1 MDKKTLEINSAVE
14 IAKKKYKQGDLVKA
28 SEIYKNLINKKIY
41 TYDLLLSYGVFNM
54 AIKNNL
60 LAKKLFIFSI
70 KKYPVFSKP
79 YILLA
84 EILSLENNFKEAL
97 KVLLAAQKIKN
108 SNSEIEY
115 NLSVLYKKMGLL
127 KEALVSINEALKFST
142 SIDVYQVLK
151 SDILIDMNENEQA
164 KKLLLN
170 LNIRKKNNLYFNKEI
185 LISKVYLNQKNY
197 KKAESVLLKLKT
209 LYSSQIALYLNLSNL
224 YLKSKDLK
232 KGIKVLLESIKRF
245 PDFTPLKSNLALM
258 YRNSGQLDLA
268 VKTHLDIINKEKFN
282 FNSYFELTT
291 IYDFSD
297 HQEQL
302 NNLLNIDINQLSQI
316 AKIYISFSKANI
328 YHQKKD
334 YQNSSYFLKIAN
346 DEKLKLQPSDLNKKL
361 ETGEYYRNLIL
372 KNTSNSGKIKDDNR
386 FLFIVGMPRCGSTLL
401 ETILSLNSEVNDMG
415 EVCFLEESLK
425 EAEDLNKV
433 REIYKEK
440 ISHSNPSNKIHTDK
454 NLFNFFYCPII
465 CNYFPNAKII
475 HCTRNP
481 FDNVF
486 SIYKTNFLNQ
496 SFSSSLDDIAQL
508 YKYHFELMN
517 EYKSRYGSN
526 IYSYNHDQVVQN
538 PEESIRKLIDWL
550 KWEWDPKYLSPQKS
564 KRNIFT
570 ASNVQVRKKINSQSL
585 GYWQKYKSLLKPIS
599 ESLLTCD
606 SLIGL

>member
-1 MDKKTLEINSAVE
+1 
-14 IAKKKYKQGDLVKA
+14 
-28 SEIYKNLINKKIY
+28 
-41 TYDLLLSYGVFNM
+41 
-54 AIKNNL
+54 
-60 LAKKLFIFSI
+60 
-70 KKYPVFSKP
+70 
-79 YILLA
+79 
-84 EILSLENNFKEAL
+84 
-97 KVLLAAQKIKN
+97 
-108 SNSEIEY
+108 
-115 NLSVLYKKMGLL
+115 
-127 KEALVSINEALKFST
+127 
-142 SIDVYQVLK
+142 
-151 SDILIDMNENEQA
+151 
-164 KKLLLN
+164 
-170 LNIRKKNNLYFNKEI
+170 
-185 LISKVYLNQKNY
+185 
-197 KKAESVLLKLKT
+197 
-209 LYSSQIALYLNLSNL
+209 
-224 YLKSKDLK
+224 
-232 KGIKVLLESIKRF
+232 
-245 PDFTPLKSNLALM
+245 M
-258 YRNSGQLDLA
+258 YRNSGKLDLA
-268 VKTHLDIINKEKFN
+268 IKTHLDIISKDKFN

-346 DEKLKLQPSDLNKKL
+346 DEKLKLQPSDLGRKL
-361 ETGEYYRNLIL
+361 ETGKYYRNLIL
-372 KNTSNSGKIKDDNR
+372 KNKSKSLEITDDNR

-433 REIYKEK
+433 REIYEEK
-440 ISHSNPSNKIHTDK
+440 ISHFNPLNKIHTDK

-496 SFSSSLDDIAQL
+496 GFSSSLDDIAQL
-508 YKYHFELMN
+508 YKYQLELMN
-517 EYKSRYGSN
+517 EYKSRYGSK
-526 IYSYNHDQVVQN
+526 IYSYDHDQVVQN

-564 KRNIFT
+564 KRNVFT
-570 ASNVQVRKKINSQSL
+570 ASNVQVR
-585 GYWQKYKSLLKPIS
+585 
-599 ESLLTCD
+599 
-606 SLIGL
+606 

>member
-1 MDKKTLEINSAVE
+1 MDKKILEINSAVE
-14 IAKKKYKQGDLVKA
+14 IAKKKYKEGDLVKA
-28 SEIYKNLINKKIY
+28 SEIYKDLMNKKIY
-41 TYDLLLSYGVFNM
+41 TYDLLVSYGIFNKE
-54 AIKNNL
+54 IKNTV

-70 KKYPVFSKP
+70 KKYPVFTKP

-84 EILSLENNFKEAL
+84 EIFSIENNFREAL
-97 KVLLAAQKIKN
+97 KVLLAGQKIKK
-108 SNSEIEY
+108 SGSEIDY
-115 NLSVLYKKMGLL
+115 NLSLLYKKMGLF
-127 KEALVSINEALKFST
+127 KEALVSINEAVKFST
-142 SIDVYQVLK
+142 NIDVYQILK
-151 SDILIDMNENEQA
+151 SDILIDMNENEKA

-185 LISKVYLNQKNY
+185 LISKIYLNQKNY
-197 KKAESVLLKLKT
+197 KKAENVLLKLKS
-209 LYSSQIALYLNLSNL
+209 LYSNQIVLYLNLSNL
-224 YLKSKDLK
+224 YLNSKDLK
-232 KGIKVLLESIKRF
+232 KGIKVLLESIKLF

-268 VKTHLDIINKEKFN
+268 IKTHLDIISKEKFN

-291 IYDFSD
+291 IYDFAN
-297 HQEQL
+297 HKEQL
-302 NNLLNIDINQLSQI
+302 NNLLDIDINQLSQI

-346 DEKLKLQPSDLNKKL
+346 DEKLKLQPSDLNRKL
-361 ETGEYYRNLIL
+361 ETGEFYRNLIL
-372 KNTSNSGKIKDDNR
+372 KNTSNSGKITDDNR

-433 REIYKEK
+433 REIYREK
-440 ISHSNPSNKIHTDK
+440 ISHSKPSNKIHTDK

-465 CNYFPNAKII
+465 FNYFPNAKII

-508 YKYHFELMN
+508 YKYHLELMN

-526 IYSYNHDQVVQN
+526 IYSYDHDQVVQN
-538 PEESIRKLIDWL
+538 PEKSIRKLIDWL
-550 KWEWDPKYLSPQKS
+550 NWEWDPKYLSPQKS
-564 KRNIFT
+564 KRNVFT

-585 GYWQKYKSLLKPIS
+585 GYWQKYKNLLNPIS
-599 ESLLTCD
+599 ESL
-606 SLIGL
+606 

>member
-1 MDKKTLEINSAVE
+1 MDKKILEINSTVE
-14 IAKKKYKQGDLVKA
+14 KAKKKYKEGDLVKA
-28 SEIYKNLINKKIY
+28 SEIYKDLMNKKIY
-41 TYDLLLSYGVFNM
+41 TYDLLVSYGIFNKE
-54 AIKNNL
+54 IKNTV
-60 LAKKLFIFSI
+60 LAKKLFTFSI
-70 KKYPVFSKP
+70 KKYPVFTKP

-84 EILSLENNFKEAL
+84 EIFSIENNFREAL
-97 KVLLAAQKIKN
+97 KVLLAAQQNINNNSDIK
-108 SNSEIEY
+108 Y
-115 NLSVLYKKMGLL
+115 NLSILYKKMGLFN
-127 KEALVSINEALKFST
+127 EALVSINEAIKFST
-142 SIDVYQVLK
+142 NIDVYQILK
-151 SDILIDMNENEQA
+151 SDILIDMNENEKA

-170 LNIRKKNNLYFNKEI
+170 LNIRKKNNLYLNKEI
-185 LISKVYLNQKNY
+185 LISKIYLNQKNF
-197 KKAESVLLKLKT
+197 KKAESVLLKLKS
-209 LYSSQIALYLNLSNL
+209 LYSNQIVLYLNLSNL

-232 KGIKVLLESIKRF
+232 KGIKVLLESIKLF

-268 VKTHLDIINKEKFN
+268 IKTHLDIISNEKFN

-291 IYDFSD
+291 IYDFAN
-297 HQEQL
+297 HKEQL
-302 NNLLNIDINQLSQI
+302 NNLLDIDINQLSQI

-346 DEKLKLQPSDLNKKL
+346 DEKLKLQPSDLNRKL
-361 ETGEYYRNLIL
+361 ETGEHYRNLIL
-372 KNTSNSGKIKDDNR
+372 KNTPNSGKIIDNNR

-433 REIYKEK
+433 REIYREK
-440 ISHSNPSNKIHTDK
+440 ISHFNPSNKIHTDK

-465 CNYFPNAKII
+465 FNYFPNAKII

-496 SFSSSLDDIAQL
+496 SFSSSLHDIAQL
-508 YKYHFELMN
+508 YKYHLELMN

-526 IYSYNHDQVVQN
+526 IYSYDHDQVVQT

-550 KWEWDPKYLSPQKS
+550 NWEWDPKYLSPQKS
-564 KRNIFT
+564 KRNVFT
-570 ASNVQVRKKINSQSL
+570 ASNVQVRKKINSRSL
-585 GYWQKYKSLLKPIS
+585 GYWQKYKNLLNPIS

-606 SLIGL
+606 SLIG

>member
-1 MDKKTLEINSAVE
+1 MRLQ
-14 IAKKKYKQGDLVKA
+14 KKKHKQGDLSKA
-28 SEIYKNLINKKIY
+28 SEIYKDLMNKKIY
-41 TYDLLLSYGVFNM
+41 TYDLLVSYGLFNM
-54 AIKNNL
+54 EIKNNL

-70 KKYPVFSKP
+70 KKYSEFTKP
-79 YILLA
+79 YIFLA
-84 EILSLENNFKEAL
+84 EIFSLENNFKEAL
-97 KVLLAAQKIKN
+97 KVLLAAQKIIN
-108 SNSEIEY
+108 NNSEIKY
-115 NLSVLYKKMGLL
+115 NLSLLYKKMGLFD
-127 KEALVSINEALKFST
+127 KALVSINEAIMFST
-142 SIDVYQVLK
+142 NFDVYQILK
-151 SDILIDMNENEQA
+151 SDILIDMNENEKA
-164 KKLLLN
+164 KKLLLS
-170 LNIRKKNNLYFNKEI
+170 LNIRKKTNLHFQREI
-185 LISKVYLNQKNY
+185 LISKSYANQKNY
-197 KKAESVLLKLKT
+197 KKAENVLLKLRS
-209 LYSSQIALYLNLSNL
+209 LYNNKILLHLNLSNL
-224 YLKSKDLK
+224 YLNSKDLK
-232 KGIKVLLESIKRF
+232 KGIKVLVESIKLF
-245 PDFTPLKSNLALM
+245 PDFIPLKSNLALM
-258 YRNSGQLDLA
+258 YKSSGQLDLA
-268 VKTHLDIINKEKFN
+268 IKTHLDILSKEKFN

-291 IYDFSD
+291 IYDFSN

-302 NNLLNIDINQLSQI
+302 NNLLNIDINNLSQI

-328 YHQKKD
+328 YHQKND
-334 YQNSSYFLKIAN
+334 YLNSTYFLKIAN
-346 DEKLKLQPSDLNKKL
+346 DEKLKLQPSDLNRKL

-372 KNTSNSGKIKDDNR
+372 KNKSNIEEITDDNR

-415 EVCFLEESLK
+415 EVFFLEESLK
-425 EAEDLNKV
+425 QAEDLNRI
-433 REIYKEK
+433 REIYKQK
-440 ISHSNPSNKIHTDK
+440 ISHSNSSNKIHTDK

-508 YKYHFELMN
+508 YKYHLEIMN
-517 EYKSRYGSN
+517 EYKSRYGSK
-526 IYSYNHDQVVQN
+526 IYSYYHDQVVQN

-585 GYWQKYKSLLKPIS
+585 GYWQKYKNLLKPIS

-606 SLIGL
+606 SIFGL

>member
-1 MDKKTLEINSAVE
+1 MDKKILEINSA
-14 IAKKKYKQGDLVKA
+14 IDLAKNKYKEGDLVKA
-28 SEIYKNLINKKIY
+28 SEIYKDLMNKKIY
-41 TYDLLLSYGVFNM
+41 TYDLLVSYGIFNKE
-54 AIKNNL
+54 IKNTV

-70 KKYPVFSKP
+70 KKYPVFTKP

-84 EILSLENNFKEAL
+84 EIFSIENNFREAL
-97 KVLLAAQKIKN
+97 KVLLAGQKIKK
-108 SNSEIEY
+108 SGSEIDY
-115 NLSVLYKKMGLL
+115 NLSLLYKKMGLFN
-127 KEALVSINEALKFST
+127 EALVSINEAVKFST
-142 SIDVYQVLK
+142 NIDVYQILK
-151 SDILIDMNENEQA
+151 SDILIDMNENEKA

-170 LNIRKKNNLYFNKEI
+170 LNIRKKNNLYFNREI
-185 LISKVYLNQKNY
+185 LISKIYLNQKNY
-197 KKAESVLLKLKT
+197 KKAENVLLKLKS
-209 LYSSQIALYLNLSNL
+209 LYSNQIVLYLNLSNL
-224 YLKSKDLK
+224 YLNSKDLK
-232 KGIKVLLESIKRF
+232 KGIKVLLESIKLF

-268 VKTHLDIINKEKFN
+268 IKTHLDIISKEKFN

-291 IYDFSD
+291 IYDFAN
-297 HQEQL
+297 HKEQL
-302 NNLLNIDINQLSQI
+302 NNLLDIDINQLSQI

-346 DEKLKLQPSDLNKKL
+346 DEKLKLQPSDLNRKL
-361 ETGEYYRNLIL
+361 ETGEFYRNLIL

-433 REIYKEK
+433 REIYREK
-440 ISHSNPSNKIHTDK
+440 ISHFNPSNKIHTDK

-465 CNYFPNAKII
+465 FNYFPNAKII

-508 YKYHFELMN
+508 YKYHLELMN

-526 IYSYNHDQVVQN
+526 IYSYDHDQVVQN

-550 KWEWDPKYLSPQKS
+550 NWEWDPKYLSPQKS
-564 KRNIFT
+564 KRNVFT

-585 GYWQKYKSLLKPIS
+585 GYWQKYKNLLNPIS

-606 SLIGL
+606 SLIG

>member
-1 MDKKTLEINSAVE
+1 MDKKILKINSFVE
-14 IAKKKYKQGDLVKA
+14 FAKKKHKQGDLVKA
-28 SEIYKNLINKKIY
+28 SEIYKDLINKKIY
-41 TYDLLLSYGVFNM
+41 TYDLLVSYGLFNM
-54 AIKNNL
+54 EIKNNL
-60 LAKKLFIFSI
+60 LAKKLFILSI
-70 KKYPVFSKP
+70 KKYPGFTKP

-84 EILSLENNFKEAL
+84 EIFSLENNFKEAL
-97 KVLLAAQKIKN
+97 KVLLAAQKIINNN
-108 SNSEIEY
+108 SDIKY
-115 NLSVLYKKMGLL
+115 NLSVLYKRMGLFD
-127 KEALVSINEALKFST
+127 EALVSINEAVKFST
-142 SIDVYQVLK
+142 NIDVYQILK
-151 SDILIDMNENEQA
+151 SDILIDMNENEKA

-170 LNIRKKNNLYFNKEI
+170 LNIRKKNNLYFNRGI
-185 LISKVYLNQKNY
+185 LISKIYLNQKNY
-197 KKAESVLLKLKT
+197 KKAENVLLKLKS
-209 LYSSQIALYLNLSNL
+209 LYSKKTVLYLNLSNL
-224 YLKSKDLK
+224 YLNSKDLK
-232 KGIKVLLESIKRF
+232 KGIKVLLESIKLF

-268 VKTHLDIINKEKFN
+268 IKTHLDIISKEKFN

-291 IYDFSD
+291 IYDFAN
-297 HQEQL
+297 HKEQL
-302 NNLLNIDINQLSQI
+302 NNLLNIDINKLSQI
-316 AKIYISFSKANI
+316 AKIYICFSKANI
-328 YHQKKD
+328 YDQKND

-346 DEKLKLQPSDLNKKL
+346 DEKLRLQPSDLNKKL
-361 ETGEYYRNLIL
+361 ETGEYYRNITL
-372 KNTSNSGKIKDDNR
+372 KNTSNKGEITDDNR

-433 REIYKEK
+433 RDIYKKK
-440 ISHSNPSNKIHTDK
+440 ISHFNPSNKIHTDK

-508 YKYHFELMN
+508 YKYHLELMN
-517 EYKSRYGSN
+517 EYKSRYGPN
-526 IYSYNHDQVVQN
+526 IYTYDHDQVVQN
-538 PEESIRKLIDWL
+538 PEEFIRKLIDWL

-564 KRNIFT
+564 KRNVFT

-585 GYWQKYKSLLKPIS
+585 GYWQKYKNLLKPIS

-606 SLIGL
+606 SLIG